1 LIRLKIDIEALK
13 KLERSRSIDT
23 YDPENGEVPIKVLG
37 FGEISLVFELLDD
50 EEPIAY
56 KRIPVFDNEKQVAR
70 HIWAYNEYNRLLI
83 QEVGLNLPEYDVAW
97 FKDDDE
103 KIQFYCVQEK
113 ISADSVGNR
122 VIHQVNEN
130 DVETLVLLTMKEMK
144 KVWDYSK
151 NHESIDLGL
160 DGQISNFAVIGYD
173 PDNPKIDMNTKLV
186 YIDTSTPMFRTD
198 GEEAMD
204 AELFLKSTP
213 SFLRFLVKAMFL
225 DEVVDRYYDWRLVTI
240 DLIANFYKEQR
251 PELIPG
257 IIQKVNDF
265 FANEASDFEME
276 PITLL
281 EVQKYYKNDKRIW
294 VIFQN
299 ARKLDRFIKTK
310 ILRKR
315 YEFYLPDKIKR

>member
-1 LIRLKIDIEALK
+1 MKIDIEVLK
-13 KLERSRSIDT
+13 KLERSIDI
-23 YDPENGEVPIKVLG
+23 YNPEHGEVPIKVLG
-37 FGEISLVFELLDD
+37 FGEISLVFELLNDV
-50 EEPIAY
+50 EPIAY
-56 KRIPVFDNEKQVAR
+56 KRIPIFDNEKQVDR

-83 QEVGLNLPEYDVAW
+83 QDVGLNLPEYDVAW
-97 FKDDDE
+97 FKDDDD

-113 ISADSVGNR
+113 ISTDSVGNR

-130 DVETLVLLTMKEMK
+130 DVETLVLLAMREMK

-173 PDNPKIDMNTKLV
+173 PNNPKIDMNTKLV

-240 DLIANFYKEQR
+240 DLIANFYKEQK

-276 PITLL
+276 PITLF

>member
-1 LIRLKIDIEALK
+1 MKIDIEVLK
-13 KLERSRSIDT
+13 KLERSIDT

-50 EEPIAY
+50 VEPIAY
-56 KRIPVFDNEKQVAR
+56 KRIPIFDNEKQVNR
-70 HIWAYNEYNRLLI
+70 HIWAYNEYNRLLN

-97 FKDDDE
+97 FKDDDD
-103 KIQFYCVQEK
+103 KIQFYCIQEK
-113 ISADSVGNR
+113 ISSESVGNR
-122 VIHQVNEN
+122 VIHQLNEK
-130 DVETLVLLTMKEMK
+130 DIETLILLAMREMK
-144 KVWDYSK
+144 KVWEYSK
-151 NHESIDLGL
+151 NHETIDLGL
-160 DGQISNFAVIGYD
+160 DGQISNFALIGYD
-173 PDNPKIDMNTKLV
+173 PNNPKIDINTKLV
-186 YIDTSTPMFRTD
+186 YFDTSTPMFRTN

-225 DEVVDRYYDWRLVTI
+225 DDVVDRYYDWRLVTI
-240 DLIANFYKEQR
+240 DLIANFYKEQK

-257 IIQKVNDF
+257 IIQKVNEF

-276 PITLL
+276 PITLV

-310 ILRKR
+310 LFRKR
-315 YEFYLPDKIKR
+315 YEFYLPEKIKR

>member
-1 LIRLKIDIEALK
+1 LIRLKIDIETLK
-13 KLERSRSIDT
+13 KLERSIDT
-23 YDPENGEVPIKVLG
+23 FDPENGEVPIKILG
-37 FGEISLVFELLDD
+37 FGEISLVFELLNDK
-50 EEPIAY
+50 EPIAY
-56 KRIPVFDNEKQVAR
+56 KRIPIFDNEKQVDR
-70 HIWAYNEYNRLLI
+70 HIWAYNEYNRLLS
-83 QEVGLNLPEYDVAW
+83 QEVGLNLPEYDVVW
-97 FKDDDE
+97 FKDDDD

-113 ISADSVGNR
+113 ILADSVGNR
-122 VIHQVNEN
+122 VIHQINEK
-130 DVETLVLLTMKEMK
+130 DVDTLILLAMGEMK
-144 KVWDYSK
+144 KVWEYSK

-173 PDNPKIDMNTKLV
+173 PENPKIDMNTKLV

-213 SFLRFLVKAMFL
+213 SFLRFIVKAMFL
-225 DEVVDRYYDWRLVTI
+225 DEVVDRYYDWRLVII
-240 DLIANFYKEQR
+240 DLIANFFKEQR
-251 PELIPG
+251 PELIPRV
-257 IIQKVNDF
+257 ILQVNKF
-265 FANEASDFEME
+265 LKEEASEFNIE
-276 PITLL
+276 PITFE

-315 YEFYLPDKIKR
+315 YEFYLPEKIKR